1 LTKDESSVQ
10 TLPGAGKK
18 FTITGELKPFG
29 KSDDGEFID
38 SRTWNNEI
46 QIKVTIKRPTA
57 GFDDYFWSAERV
69 AVSLNPYVGKNITL
83 DLVADQVK
91 EGKPQDEKYWNY
103 YCLAV
108 GRHEA
113 TAQDVQP
120 AQAVQ
125 TPDQPPAPTEPA
137 IPGFNPLPFPEVEG
151 VVQGAME
158 KLATEIYLATE
169 AANFGEECVWTEI
182 ISDIRRLRDQ
192 LYHELKSHRPAPPHY
207 CYDHEKSRGKS
218 QKTGAW
224 AHPMTNGGWCI
235 EGEGITVAPAPI
247 EPSDPNSIGTVQI
260 GADGARH
267 PAGCNC
273 QECWPVPDLSP
284 DAFLARME
292 PPEPPPPLESQPV
305 ESLFDAGGNPHDSF

>member
-1 LTKDESSVQ
+1 MTKDEISVQ

-29 KSDDGEFID
+29 KSDDGAYID
-38 SRTWNNEI
+38 SRIWNDDI
-46 QIKVTIKRPTA
+46 QIKVTIKRPSA

-137 IPGFNPLPFPEVEG
+137 IPGFHPLPFPEVEG

-158 KLATEIYLATE
+158 KLATEIFIGTE
-169 AANFGEECVWTEI
+169 DFDRKDYTEI
-182 ISDIRRLRDQ
+182 IHDIRLLRDQ
-192 LYHELKSHRPAPPHY
+192 LYYELKSHRLAPPHY
-207 CYDHEKSRGKS
+207 CYDHEKSRGMSRKS
-218 QKTGAW
+218 GAW
-224 AHPMTNGGWCI
+224 GHPMTNGGWCI
-235 EGEGITVAPAPI
+235 EGEGITVAPDTDM
-247 EPSDPNSIGTVQI
+247 S
-260 GADGARH
+260 
-267 PAGCNC
+267 PA
-273 QECWPVPDLSP
+273 PDLSP